1 MDEKLRVIIVDDE
14 YLVRN
19 LIKMKARWDEL
30 GMEVVGEA
38 STADEAL
45 EMLDS
50 LLPDIVFTD
59 ICMPGMNGI
68 ELSKI
73 ILERYPKIKVLI
85 ITGYNEFEYARNCI
99 KLGVS
104 DFILK
109 PINSQELMDSLKK
122 VRNEIVEERRMDSEY
137 RFLKAQIL
145 DKYKCDDESLI
156 AQIIRY
162 INDHLE
168 DKNLSLSEIAD
179 EFFISK
185 EYLSKLFKE
194 ATSYTVGEYI
204 TKLRMEHAKIL
215 LAETTLKGYQV
226 GQKIGI
232 DDPHYFS
239 ILFKKYTGQ
248 TVSEFRKNFSKKRK
262 NYRLK
267 VQ

>member
-14 YLVRN
+14 YLIRN

-45 EMLDS
+45 KMVDS

-73 ILERYPKIKVLI
+73 ILEKYPKIKVLI
-85 ITGYNEFEYARNCI
+85 ITGYNEFEYARSCI

-109 PINSQELMDSLKK
+109 PINSEELMDSLKK
-122 VRNEIVEERRMDSEY
+122 VRNKIIEERRMDSEY
-137 RFLKAQIL
+137 HFLKAQIL
-145 DKYKCDDESLI
+145 DKYKCDNDTNDELI

-162 INDHLE
+162 INEHLE
-168 DKNLSLSEIAD
+168 DKDLSLRKIAD

-204 TKLRMEHAKIL
+204 TKLRMEHAKVL
-215 LAETTLKGYQV
+215 LTETSLKGYQV
-226 GQKIGI
+226 GEKIGI

-248 TVSEFRKNFSKKRK
+248 TVSEFRKKFSKKT
-262 NYRLK
+262 
-267 VQ
+267 